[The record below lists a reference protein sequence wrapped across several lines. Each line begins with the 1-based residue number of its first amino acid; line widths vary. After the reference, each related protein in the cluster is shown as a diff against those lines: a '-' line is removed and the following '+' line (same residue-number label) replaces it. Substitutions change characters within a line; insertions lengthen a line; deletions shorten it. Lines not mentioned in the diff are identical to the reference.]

1 MQKTSCKEKADDL
14 MQGYHLNGNAAEHMN
29 LPLSDERMASGDG
42 TRLDEGS
49 CFILDRYRAHEDW
62 CWRACRRVSRVM
74 DRRATRTNHLSFDCC
89 ETLDRVN

>member
-1 MQKTSCKEKADDL
+1 
-14 MQGYHLNGNAAEHMN
+14 MN

-42 TRLDEGS
+42 TTLDDEMKGS
-49 CFILDRYRAHEDW
+49 CFILDSYRAHEDW
-62 CWRACRRVSRVM
+62 CWRACRHVSRVM